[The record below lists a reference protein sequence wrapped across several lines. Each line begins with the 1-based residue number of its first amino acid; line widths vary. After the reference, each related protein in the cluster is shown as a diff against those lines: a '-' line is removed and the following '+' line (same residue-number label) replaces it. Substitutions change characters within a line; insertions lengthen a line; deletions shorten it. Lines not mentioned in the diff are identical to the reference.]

1 MRLWHAGMPNHT
13 PDPRPMIAM
22 MLWKVTAQ
30 TFGGIE
36 VPARSASFFQG
47 KRIETELVIIPDER
61 FNHIAHGESYGV

>member
-1 MRLWHAGMPNHT
+1 
-13 PDPRPMIAM
+13 MIAM